1 MTRTGTSRGARRTT
15 VRCRWRQGTVPTT
28 VPTTAPYC
36 AAPCRTMPRLTR
48 LTLWFWAW
56 IGTHNAEVVASDLA
70 AAMDGLHGDT
80 RTVSA
85 D

>member
-1 MTRTGTSRGARRTT
+1 
-15 VRCRWRQGTVPTT
+15 
-28 VPTTAPYC
+28 
-36 AAPCRTMPRLTR
+36 MPRLTR